1 MGNLEGIEPYKK
13 KKKMTKVQQE
23 NLAKELLK
31 IVGDKEKNERL
42 VNFKNDPIH
51 DLVNFLAKN
60 KKRKAE
66 KILKEIRPNIKPEQ
80 YITEEQ
86 ENQILQDFL
95 KEKDQKI

>member
-1 MGNLEGIEPYKK
+1 MENLEGIEPRRNKK
-13 KKKMTKVQQE
+13 ILDSE
-23 NLAKELLK
+23 
-31 IVGDKEKNERL
+31 KEKRIKQVLETIGDREKNVRL
-42 VNFKNDPIH
+42 SNFKKDPIH

-95 KEKDQKI
+95 KEKDQII

>member
-51 DLVNFLAKN
+51 DLVNFLEKN

-95 KEKDQKI
+95 KEKDQII

>member
-60 KKRKAE
+60 EKRKAE

-95 KEKDQKI
+95 KEKDQII